1 MSETRQLENAYV
13 IDVGYRK
20 EQPIALVKMNNEYVI
35 GFGYEIKDN
44 KIDWQYGYYY
54 LTDFEKAKTD
64 FKRVLAGENL
74 ADTFSEKEENKIMED
89 YQFYSVEEVMKILKD
104 KEKLLYVDDG
114 CDEVVIKFEDLPDV
128 IVDINTKSGMTDL
141 KIYDYQN
148 PSMTPLAT
156 TMGIFLDKC
165 NPDLREKIIDRFVKL
180 QQGEIEVK
188 DYKMI
193 DEYILEEARDKLE
206 QEKKTK
212 AKRNKEARYMEVKI
226 NKDIREFS
234 ESIFFGLSLRQ
245 FIFSVIA
252 CIVAVV
258 LYFVLKPYL
267 GLETLSWVCILG
279 AAPFAVLGFVKY
291 NGMTAEKFIVAV
303 IKSEFLTPK
312 KLTFKA
318 TNIYAQNF
326 KPTIDKKLKQSLLKP
341 QKKKKEKK
349 DKKKKKEVKN
359 NENS

>member
-1 MSETRQLENAYV
+1 
-13 IDVGYRK
+13 
-20 EQPIALVKMNNEYVI
+20 
-35 GFGYEIKDN
+35 
-44 KIDWQYGYYY
+44 
-54 LTDFEKAKTD
+54 
-64 FKRVLAGENL
+64 
-74 ADTFSEKEENKIMED
+74 
-89 YQFYSVEEVMKILKD
+89 
-104 KEKLLYVDDG
+104 
-114 CDEVVIKFEDLPDV
+114 
-128 IVDINTKSGMTDL
+128 
-141 KIYDYQN
+141 
-148 PSMTPLAT
+148 
-156 TMGIFLDKC
+156 
-165 NPDLREKIIDRFVKL
+165 
-180 QQGEIEVK
+180 
-188 DYKMI
+188 
-193 DEYILEEARDKLE
+193 
-206 QEKKTK
+206 
-212 AKRNKEARYMEVKI
+212 MEVKI

-267 GLETLSWVCILG
+267 GLETLSWFCILG

-318 TNIYAQNF
+318 TNIYAETF
-326 KPTIDKKLKQSLLKP
+326 KPTIDKKLKQRLLKP